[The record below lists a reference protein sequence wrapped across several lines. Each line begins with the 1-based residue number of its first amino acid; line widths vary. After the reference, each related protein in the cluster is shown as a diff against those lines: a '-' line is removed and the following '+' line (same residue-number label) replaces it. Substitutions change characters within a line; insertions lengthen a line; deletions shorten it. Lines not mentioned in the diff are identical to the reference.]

1 LTAAYLSFDLGTRN
15 IHAVVGQTEGNTVR
29 ILRSASIGL
38 PKGVLS
44 DGLITNKEVLTS
56 AMQEV
61 LASLNTS
68 TKDALIT
75 FNSNSVIIREFE
87 VPSGNEQE
95 LEAMIKNEIIQFF
108 GMTDTDLVEYRK
120 IGETETGG
128 MKKVKV
134 RAAVMNKEIAHAY
147 YDLLDSLKLKPVALD
162 IHANVIS
169 KIFNEQTAINNDL
182 SNNYIIL
189 DIGYSG
195 TMIYLISQG
204 SLNFFRS
211 ISFGGKAVDRLLAG
225 LFALSEEKAEEKKL
239 EFLSDKQ
246 ERIASEAGVT
256 ERTENRSLAVKK
268 KGHTFVIKKKG
279 LTENMEEPVSDS
291 AENTVEG
298 IRPIEQGKVFTKEE
312 ALAAVKPL
320 YGELLEEIRK
330 VMQFFAN
337 RSGSKDLSQIY
348 LIGGGA
354 SLTGIPEYLS
364 QGLGLKVDRLQM
376 ISNIQY
382 IDHEQA
388 PGDYVN
394 ASAALIR
401 L

>member
-15 IHAVVGQTEGNTVR
+15 IHAVVGQAEGNTVR

-61 LASLNTS
+61 LGSLNTS

-169 KIFNEQTAINNDL
+169 KIFNEQTAINNNL

-211 ISFGGKAVDRLLAG
+211 ISFGGKVVDRLLAG

-239 EFLSDKQ
+239 EYLSDKQ
-246 ERIASEAGVT
+246 ERIAEAKAAEST
-256 ERTENRSLAVKK
+256 QNRSLTVKK

-291 AENTVEG
+291 AENTVEE
-298 IRPIEQGKVFTKEE
+298 IRPLEQGKVFTKEE

>member
-1 LTAAYLSFDLGTRN
+1 MTAAYLSFDLGTRN

-256 ERTENRSLAVKK
+256 ERTENRSLAVK
-268 KGHTFVIKKKG
+268 
-279 LTENMEEPVSDS
+279 
-291 AENTVEG
+291 
-298 IRPIEQGKVFTKEE
+298 
-312 ALAAVKPL
+312 
-320 YGELLEEIRK
+320 RK
-330 VMQFFAN
+330 AIH
-337 RSGSKDLSQIY
+337 L
-348 LIGGGA
+348 
-354 SLTGIPEYLS
+354 
-364 QGLGLKVDRLQM
+364 
-376 ISNIQY
+376 
-382 IDHEQA
+382 
-388 PGDYVN
+388 
-394 ASAALIR
+394 
-401 L
+401 